1 MSALGCRHTLSRPSA
16 RVNAR
21 RLHDDP
27 CKSILFVFCGRSL
40 APNTR
45 LPTAIGQRFR
55 SMQRCAWR
63 RLGGVHRRLP
73 RCTRD
78 TEEFSGSIMAR
89 NLRACPVESHARR
102 FAMIHQHHSSIR
114 VGRCN
119 TFFHD
124 VDLDILCADRSQLLL
139 WASSSKRFESC
150 LRPRRLEQV
159 SCSIK
164 KGCFWV

>member
-1 MSALGCRHTLSRPSA
+1 MKPSLEFGSRIFDVGVIPYVGFYRFPCQLSAAGTHCRARAHASTRKGCT
-16 RVNAR
+16 
-21 RLHDDP
+21 
-27 CKSILFVFCGRSL
+27 CKSIIFVFCGRSL

-55 SMQRCAWR
+55 SMQRCAWRR

-102 FAMIHQHHSSIR
+102 FARIHQHPSSIR
-114 VGRCN
+114 VGNCN
-119 TFFHD
+119 MFFHD

-139 WASSSKRFESC
+139 
-150 LRPRRLEQV
+150 
-159 SCSIK
+159 
-164 KGCFWV
+164 

>member
-1 MSALGCRHTLSRPSA
+1 MWASSLTWVFTGFRVSVRLQAHIVAPSA

-40 APNTR
+40 APKTR

-63 RLGGVHRRLP
+63 RLGGVYRRLL

-114 VGRCN
+114 VGHCN
-119 TFFHD
+119 MFFHD

-139 WASSSKRFESC
+139 
-150 LRPRRLEQV
+150 
-159 SCSIK
+159 
-164 KGCFWV
+164 